1 MIRRE
6 IPKYQLGK
14 VIEIIGKAVS
24 KSSKSGGV
32 KKYLTSITN
41 LWGGKKNAEAQEGMQ
56 KLLDL
61 EKRGVDFS
69 KLKNASKDIKE
80 EFYDAFS
87 KLMKGRRASTD
98 YVARKN
104 AFWSAEQKAK
114 RIAATQQTA
123 AQATQQATQQAA
135 AQATQQAAEEA
146 VKRGLLSRIYGG
158 MKRHPWLTTAGVVGL
173 TNGTTRDGLLT
184 GLQYYFTPASRWD
197 QIGQS
202 TPSTGSTQKLRLN
215 DGTVVPVSMGSDG
228 VLTFAQND
236 NASGQVDDIDALI
249 QQAIAADVGTNP
261 QDAAAI
267 SPAVGGYTTNEDF
280 NDIFENDAWD
290 Q

>member
-24 KSSKSGGV
+24 KASKSGGA

-41 LWGGKKNAEAQEGMQ
+41 LWGGKSNPTAQEGMQ
-56 KLLDL
+56 KLLEL

-69 KLKNASKDIKE
+69 KLKTAPKAVKE

-98 YVARKN
+98 YKARKN
-104 AFWSAEQKAK
+104 AFWAAKQKAA
-114 RIAATQQTA
+114 RIAVRQQTA
-123 AQATQQATQQAA
+123 AQATQQAA

-146 VKRGLLSRIYGG
+146 VKRGLLSRAWGG
-158 MKRHPWLTTAGVVGL
+158 IKRHPWLSAAGVVGL

-215 DGTVVPVSMGSDG
+215 DGTIVPVSMGSDG

-236 NASGQVDDIDALI
+236 NASGQADDTDALI
-249 QQAIAADVGTNP
+249 QQAIAAGIGTDP
-261 QDAAAI
+261 QTAADT
-267 SPAVGGYTTNEDF
+267 SPAVGGYTSNEDF